1 MSIRHEDYG
10 TVILSADSRFLDTA
24 QCLLAEVP
32 QAQRQPLVIC
42 DARDASTS
50 IRGHSDDAG
59 FMPWLAPVS

>member
-1 MSIRHEDYG
+1 M
-10 TVILSADSRFLDTA
+10 ILSADSRFLDTA
-24 QCLLAEVP
+24 QRLLAEVP